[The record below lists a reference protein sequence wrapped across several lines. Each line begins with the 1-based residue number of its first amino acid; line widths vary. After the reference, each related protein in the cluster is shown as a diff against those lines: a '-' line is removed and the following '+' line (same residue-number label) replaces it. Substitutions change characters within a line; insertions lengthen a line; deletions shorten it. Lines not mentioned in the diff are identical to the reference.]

1 MVHSIDFF
9 ALYSESFRLNEIF
22 LFSFNLLLA
31 SSFFSNDSFEL
42 SFLTGDTREEFDERL
57 LFKFFINFVFIG
69 LSIFELDDSWLSS
82 LLIWSNT
89 SFSRSAGSL
98 IRKISK
104 NLKLYIF
111 LNFVYRLML
120 KIEWFPELNPM
131 HNFLDNV
138 LIDRLRALIKLN

>member
-1 MVHSIDFF
+1 MHSIDFF

-111 LNFVYRLML
+111 LNFVYQLML
-120 KIEWFPELNPM
+120 KIEWFLELNPM

>member
-69 LSIFELDDSWLSS
+69 LSIFELDDS
-82 LLIWSNT
+82 
-89 SFSRSAGSL
+89 
-98 IRKISK
+98 
-104 NLKLYIF
+104 
-111 LNFVYRLML
+111 
-120 KIEWFPELNPM
+120 
-131 HNFLDNV
+131 
-138 LIDRLRALIKLN
+138 